1 MQLSNFSDQ
10 TKEELLHFLNGNS
23 THAFVLDGKL
33 FSIQVENFGTTEEST
48 IDPNIDIER
57 EIEEYP
63 ELKASLQRYV
73 DEPNMKKYT
82 ANELKEKRI
91 ANRK

>member
-10 TKEELLHFLNGNS
+10 TKEELLHVLNGNS
-23 THAFVLDGKL
+23 THTFVLDGKL
-33 FSIQVENFGTTEEST
+33 FSIQVENFGTTEEL
-48 IDPNIDIER
+48 INNQNIDIER
-57 EIEEYP
+57 EVEEYP
-63 ELKASLQRYV
+63 ELKASLQRYQ
-73 DEPNMKKYT
+73 DDPNMKIYT

>member
-10 TKEELLHFLNGNS
+10 TKEELLHVLNGNS
-23 THAFVLDGKL
+23 THTFVLDGKL
-33 FSIQVENFGTTEEST
+33 FSIQVENFGTTEESI
-48 IDPNIDIER
+48 IDQNIDIEQ

-63 ELKASLQRYV
+63 ELKASLQRYK
-73 DEPNMKKYT
+73 DNPDMKKYT
-82 ANELKEKRI
+82 ADELKEKRI